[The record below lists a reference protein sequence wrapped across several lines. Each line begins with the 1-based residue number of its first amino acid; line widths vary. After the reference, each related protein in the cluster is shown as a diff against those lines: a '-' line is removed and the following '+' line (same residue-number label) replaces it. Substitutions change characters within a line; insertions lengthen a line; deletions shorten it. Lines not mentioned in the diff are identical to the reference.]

1 MMETPSTT
9 HTPRD
14 PISWMA
20 GHSVTANLL
29 MVVLLVGGL
38 IWGTRI
44 KQEVFPD
51 FDLDFITISVA
62 YPGASPSE
70 VERGIIWAIEEAV
83 QGLEGVEEV
92 TASANEGVGTVTVE
106 VLEGADPN
114 RLSEKIQNEVDQISS
129 FPDEAETPKVAIA
142 DRKRSVVSIILHG
155 DQSEWTL
162 RELAED
168 LRMRMLQD
176 PDITQVDLEGIRDFE
191 ISIEIP
197 QRTLRAYGLTLDEV
211 AQKIGAAAVE
221 LPEVQRDAHIGLKI
235 AFPGT
240 GHDPVGFQKQG
251 EIFFHDTRDV
261 FLQRSAPAM
270 EFVHLQ
276 PIAAAARDDGGTIE
290 FVRKL
295 DGSDADCQGLR
306 GIRRQRR
313 RGRIDRAQGVVN
325 RIGRGAETPCQA
337 RDQHPQRQK
346 LPYASIHHC
355 ASLPFP

>member
-92 TASANEGVGTVTVE
+92 TASANEGVGTITVE

-114 RLSEKIQNEVDQISS
+114 RLSEKIQNEVDQITS

-142 DRKRSVVSIILHG
+142 DRKRPVVSIILYG

-176 PDITQVDLEGIRDFE
+176 PEITQVDLEGIRDYE
-191 ISIEIP
+191 ISIAIP
-197 QRTLRAYGLTLDEV
+197 QDTLRTYGLTLDDV
-211 AQKIGAAAVE
+211 APKIGAAAVD
-221 LPEVQRDAHIGLKI
+221 LPGGSIKTEGGDVLVRVKERRNFGREFNSIPMVTSNDGTEVLLDDMAVIK
-235 AFPGT
+235 
-240 GHDPVGFQKQG
+240 DGFEETDGFATYNGK
-251 EIFFHDTRDV
+251 
-261 FLQRSAPAM
+261 PAM
-270 EFVHLQ
+270 LLEVSRVGDQ
-276 PIAAAARDDGGTIE
+276 TPIS
-290 FVRKL
+290 V
-295 DGSDADCQGLR
+295 SDAVK
-306 GIRRQRR
+306 RQV
-313 RGRIDRAQGVVN
+313 RAL
-325 RIGRGAETPCQA
+325 E
-337 RDQHPQRQK
+337 
-346 LPYASIHHC
+346 
-355 ASLPFP
+355 ASLPPGLT